1 MAADD
6 TADDTA
12 DDAAEDTTETA
23 GPARSRR
30 RRARAAMA
38 LVIVGAILLPIAGL
52 SFWARNMVL
61 DTDRY
66 VDTVEPLASDPR
78 VQAALADRLSEVIV
92 EVTDIQARA
101 AAALPERA
109 AFLAAPIAAGM
120 ERVVNDLAA
129 QLLASDQFEQL
140 WVEANRVAHDQ
151 IVDILEGKSTEGI
164 ERDDGQVVVLLGPL
178 AERLLERVSQVVPID
193 LSNIDPERLNV
204 RFVLIDSE
212 DLASVQSVVEWGNRL
227 TYLLI
232 ALAVAAFVAAVFVAP
247 DRRAG
252 LQRVGIGIAA
262 SMSVTLL
269 LYAFARDRY
278 LTNLPAEVEHPDAA
292 EAIFDELTRY
302 VKQGLRALL
311 ALGVVLWVGAWLAG
325 PSSSAAWVRA
335 RWNALTGHRGEGV
348 AQSGGSAWVAGHAT
362 ELRAAIAAVGVVALL
377 LWDRPTGKV
386 VLLLAILVALGF
398 AAVQLIGGAKPAA
411 ATAETK

>member
-1 MAADD
+1 MDMADD
-6 TADDTA
+6 TEEDIAKDTA
-12 DDAAEDTTETA
+12 EAADPE
-23 GPARSRR
+23 RSRR
-30 RRARAAMA
+30 RRARWATV
-38 LVIVGAILLPIAGL
+38 LVVVGAILLPIAGL

-66 VDTVEPLASDPR
+66 LDTVEPLASDPA
-78 VQAALADRLSEVIV
+78 VQAAMADRLSEVV
-92 EVTDIQARA
+92 VDVTDIQARA

-140 WVEANRVAHDQ
+140 WVEANRVAHNQ

-178 AERLLERVSQVVPID
+178 AERLLDRVSQVVPID
-193 LSNIDPERLNV
+193 LSNIDAERLNV
-204 RFVLIDSE
+204 RFVLIDSD
-212 DLASVQSVVEWGNRL
+212 DLAKVQSLVEWANRL

-232 ALAVAAFVAAVFVAP
+232 ALAVASFVAAVFVAP

-269 LYAFARDRY
+269 AYAFARDRY
-278 LTNLPAEVEHPDAA
+278 LTNLPDEVEHPDAA
-292 EAIFDELTRY
+292 EAIFDTLTRY
-302 VKQGLRALL
+302 VQQGLRAFL
-311 ALGVVLWVGAWLAG
+311 ALGVVLWIGAWAAG

-348 AQSGGSAWVAGHAT
+348 AQSGGAAWVAGHAT
-362 ELRAAIAAVGVVALL
+362 ELRAAIAAVGVLALL

-386 VLLLAILVALGF
+386 VVLLAILVALGF
-398 AAVQLIGGAKPAA
+398 AAVQLVGGAKPPV
-411 ATAETK
+411 ATPDTK